1 MLKHY
6 FVFNFFRTS
15 LIIVVLAICC
25 PASYAAIDDS
35 YSYDQANIDLN
46 RTRHQQSIALILAE
60 VDCINDPSNKECE
73 GLLIIP
79 GEEKNEASEKKC
91 TPYCKKF
98 GKQCNVDFRGQ
109 RRCIRMCQEF
119 AEECI

>member
-1 MLKHY
+1 MLKHH

-25 PASYAAIDDS
+25 PVTYAAIDDS
-35 YSYDQANIDLN
+35 CLFKQANIDLD
-46 RTRHQQSIALILAE
+46 RTKHAQSTALILVE
-60 VDCINDPSNKECE
+60 LDCVNDPGNKECE

-79 GEEKNEASEKKC
+79 GESKKEESEKKC
-91 TPYCKKF
+91 TRYCKKF
-98 GKQCNVDFRGQ
+98 EKKCNVDFRGQ